1 MNRNT
6 NFWKTWVGGALA
18 LLLLLDLALVFVRW
32 QSAQAGP
39 QAMRQERTRLQT
51 QARLLKADV
60 DRAKGIQQHMPD
72 VGKEC
77 DRFYQEDLLSA
88 SSGYSALV
96 ADLGEIAGKA
106 GLRTSGLSFKQRD
119 LKERGVTEVDISASV
134 EGDYPAI
141 IHFINGLERSKKFYL
156 MNDLGLDSQSTGGI
170 RLKLELRTYF
180 RV

>member
-1 MNRNT
+1 LNGTRK
-6 NFWKTWVGGALA
+6 FWKHWIGGALA
-18 LLLLLDLALVFVRW
+18 LLLLLDVILVFILW

-39 QAMRQERTRLQT
+39 QAMRQERVRLQT
-51 QARLLKADV
+51 EARLLKADI
-60 DRAKGIQQHMPD
+60 DRAKAIQQRMPD

-77 DRFYQEDLLSA
+77 DRFYQEDLLPASA
-88 SSGYSALV
+88 GYSALV
-96 ADLGEIAGKA
+96 ADLGEIASKA

-119 LKERGVTEVDISASV
+119 LKERGVTEVDIEASV

-141 IHFINGLERSKKFYL
+141 IHFINGLERSKNFYL

-170 RLKLELRTYF
+170 RLKLGLRTYF